1 MKNIFLIFFL
11 AIFTCFFS
19 ISCKKY
25 ENIAITTKAK
35 DTLFLKENTI
45 LFITPSEKK
54 TEELKKQ
61 HGEDFYT
68 IADDANYYYSNATE
82 YLDSLKIKYANYNKN
97 EVIAF
102 KEGLKTKII
111 TPQKSS
117 WYSIL
122 YKDKKAKVVDLI
134 NFKKE
139 YNIFYKS
146 SIEENKSL
154 KMWYGT
160 YLNSDSES
168 LDSYETII
176 HKIGWY
182 KLSIKTDEITF
193 ESDRRMESEF
203 PTESPGGLYINY
215 VCNYKIEG
223 DTIKLFEKKDSTH
236 KKPFEIENTTVKPV
250 LLLFKKN
257 NKFYGISEDITESEN
272 LNNAVRGKGKSPY
285 LFKKFDK

>member
-1 MKNIFLIFFL
+1 MMKPVLTLLPLIFFSNIYL
-11 AIFTCFFS
+11 LFS
-19 ISCKKY
+19 ISCKKN
-25 ENIAITTKAK
+25 ENIAIKTKPK
-35 DTLFLKENTI
+35 DTLFLKEDTI

-54 TEELKKQ
+54 IEELKKQ
-61 HGEDFYT
+61 YGEDFYT

-82 YLDSLKIKYANYNKN
+82 YLDSLKIKYANYNEN
-97 EVIAF
+97 VVIAL

-111 TPQKSS
+111 TPQKSN

-122 YKDKKAKVVDLI
+122 YKDNEGKVTDLI

-139 YNIFYKS
+139 YNIFYKP

-160 YLNSDSES
+160 YLNSDSEI
-168 LDSYETII
+168 LNSYETII

-182 KLSIKTDEITF
+182 KLSIKRGEITF

-203 PTESPGGLYINY
+203 PTESPGGFYINY
-215 VCNYKIEG
+215 VCDYKIDG

-236 KKPFEIENTTVKPV
+236 KKPFEIESTTVKPV
-250 LLLFKKN
+250 LLLFKK
-257 NKFYGISEDITESEN
+257 ITN
-272 LNNAVRGKGKSPY
+272 FMVY
-285 LFKKFDK
+285 LKILQNQKILIML

>member
-1 MKNIFLIFFL
+1 MKTFLIPLSF
-11 AIFTCFFS
+11 
-19 ISCKKY
+19 
-25 ENIAITTKAK
+25 
-35 DTLFLKENTI
+35 LFLSCSFEQ
-45 LFITPSEKK
+45 
-54 TEELKKQ
+54 KKQ
-61 HGEDFYT
+61 QKDIFIKDNTKSKKINFLISNSSEYNISTLPFDFE
-68 IADDANYYYSNATE
+68 NYYS
-82 YLDSLKIKYANYNKN
+82 IYNEN
-97 EVIAF
+97 MVIAF
-102 KEGLKTKII
+102 KEGLKTKIV
-111 TPQKSS
+111 TPQKSR
-117 WYSIL
+117 WYSIF
-122 YKDKKAKVVDLI
+122 YKDKKAKFVDLI

-203 PTESPGGLYINY
+203 PTESPGGFYINY
-215 VCNYKIEG
+215 VCDYKIEG
-223 DTIKLFEKKDSTH
+223 DTIKLFEKKDYTH
-236 KKPFEIENTTVKPV
+236 KKPFERENTTVKPV

-272 LNNAVRGKGKSPY
+272 LNNAVRAKGKSPY